1 MTGADQSGAG
11 RRPFGARLAE
21 TITRLGGLCVG
32 IDPHPALVEQWGL
45 TDSAASLER
54 FGLTVV
60 DAAAGRVGIVKPQV
74 ALFERFGSS
83 GLAALERVIAAAR
96 SAGLL
101 VIADAKRGDIGST
114 NAGYA
119 AAWLAAEAPLAS
131 DALTISPYLGVD
143 ALAPLVD
150 VARAESAGLF
160 VLAATSNPEAEALQS
175 AIVAGGAVGDAQRER
190 TAAESVADAVA
201 GWNAAGDCGPAS
213 ELGSFGI
220 VFGATHAPVSRGL
233 DIRETPGTLPL
244 LVPGFGAQGA
254 QLGELDTLFPSAR
267 HRVVANV
274 SRSVLRGGA
283 EGLTDRIA
291 EAVGELQA

>member
-1 MTGADQSGAG
+1 MTESDLPVAG

-32 IDPHPALVEQWGL
+32 IDPHPALIEQWGFV
-45 TDSAASLER
+45 DNAASLER

-60 DAAAGRVGIVKPQV
+60 EAAAGRVGIVKPQV

-83 GLAALERVIAAAR
+83 GIAALERVIAAAR
-96 SAGLL
+96 TAGLL

-119 AAWLAAEAPLAS
+119 SAWLAAEAPLAS

-143 ALAPLVD
+143 ALTPLVD
-150 VARAESAGLF
+150 LARTEGAGLF

-175 AIVAGGAVGDAQRER
+175 ATVIAEER
-190 TAAESVADAVA
+190 TVAESVADAVA
-201 GWNAAGDCGPAS
+201 GWNATDVAAAA

-233 DIRETPGTLPL
+233 DIRETPTTLPL

-254 QLGELDTLFPSAR
+254 QLSQLDTLFPGAR

-274 SRSVLRGGA
+274 SRSVLRGGS
-283 EGLTDRIA
+283 EGLADRIA